1 MKLFKKVLAAALAG
15 VLALSVLTG
24 CGNGSGSGTV
34 DYTSQVVG
42 ALQNYFD
49 TNGEYDDV
57 EMKIIEG
64 NTAMKTQLKQL
75 VSKVLDSDVSF
86 EGVTEEKEV
95 FQAILKNQ
103 ELTAEIARMFPTAV
117 LDDPTQPL
125 YYIGLVSIVQP
136 INKNNI
142 ASYAETLMKQS
153 SEVNPPEGI
162 GDNYDESTEITV
174 AVTTV
179 TINNQEYMVGL
190 FSLPIFTTDPGEDGN
205 TDIGQDS
212 SID

>member
-34 DYTSQVVG
+34 DYTSQVVK
-42 ALQNYFD
+42 ALNNVYAEEEL
-49 TNGEYDDV
+49 TV
-57 EMKIIEG
+57 TEG
-64 NTAMKTQLKQL
+64 DAAMKTKLKQL

-117 LDDPTQPL
+117 LDNPTQPL
-125 YYIGLVSIVQP
+125 YRIGLVSIVQP

-142 ASYAETLMKQS
+142 ASYAKILVEQS
-153 SEVNPPEGI
+153 SEVNLPEGI
-162 GDNYDESTEITV
+162 GYNYDESTEMTV

-190 FSLPIFTTDPGEDGN
+190 FSLPIFTTDLGEDGSE
-205 TDIGQDS
+205 D
-212 SID
+212 

>member
-1 MKLFKKVLAAALAG
+1 MKLFKKVLAVALAG

-34 DYTSQVVG
+34 DYTSQVVK
-42 ALQNYFD
+42 ALNNVYAEEEL
-49 TNGEYDDV
+49 TV
-57 EMKIIEG
+57 TEG
-64 NTAMKTQLKQL
+64 DAAMKTKLKQL

-95 FQAILKNQ
+95 FQAIFKNQ

-117 LDDPTQPL
+117 LDNPTQPL
-125 YYIGLVSIVQP
+125 YRIGLVSIVQP

-142 ASYAETLMKQS
+142 ASYAKILVEQS
-153 SEVNPPEGI
+153 SEVNLPEGI
-162 GDNYDESTEITV
+162 GDNYDESTEMTV

-190 FSLPIFTTDPGEDGN
+190 FSLPIFTTDLDEGTFED
-205 TDIGQDS
+205 
-212 SID
+212 

>member
-34 DYTSQVVG
+34 DYTSQVVK
-42 ALQNYFD
+42 ALNNVYA
-49 TNGEYDDV
+49 E
-57 EMKIIEG
+57 EG
-64 NTAMKTQLKQL
+64 LTVTEGDAAMKTKLKQL

-95 FQAILKNQ
+95 FQTIFKNQ
-103 ELTAEIARMFPTAV
+103 ELTAEIAGMFPIAV

-125 YYIGLVSIVQP
+125 YRIGLVSIVQP

-142 ASYAETLMKQS
+142 ASYAKILVEQS
-153 SEVNPPEGI
+153 SEVNLPEGI
-162 GDNYDESTEITV
+162 GDNYDESTEMTV

-190 FSLPIFTTDPGEDGN
+190 FSLPIFTTDLDEGTFED
-205 TDIGQDS
+205 
-212 SID
+212 

>member
-57 EMKIIEG
+57 EIKIIEG

-95 FQAILKNQ
+95 FRAILKNQ
-103 ELTAEIARMFPTAV
+103 ELTAEIAGMFPTAA

-125 YYIGLVSIVQP
+125 YRIGLVSIVQP

-142 ASYAETLMKQS
+142 ASYAKILMERS
-153 SEVNPPEGI
+153 SEVNLPEGI
-162 GDNYDESTEITV
+162 GDNYDESTEMTV

-190 FSLPIFTTDPGEDGN
+190 FSLPIFTTDLDEGTFED
-205 TDIGQDS
+205 
-212 SID
+212 

>member
-57 EMKIIEG
+57 EIKIIEG

-75 VSKVLDSDVSF
+75 VSKVLDSDMSF

-103 ELTAEIARMFPTAV
+103 ELTAEIAGMFPTAV

-125 YYIGLVSIVQP
+125 YRIGLVSIVQP

-142 ASYAETLMKQS
+142 ASYAKILMERS
-153 SEVNPPEGI
+153 SEVNLPEGI
-162 GDNYDESTEITV
+162 GDNYDESTEMTV

-190 FSLPIFTTDPGEDGN
+190 FSLPIFTTDLDEGTFED
-205 TDIGQDS
+205 
-212 SID
+212 

>member
-57 EMKIIEG
+57 EIKIIEG

-103 ELTAEIARMFPTAV
+103 ELTAEIAGMFPTAV
-117 LDDPTQPL
+117 LDDPTQLL
-125 YYIGLVSIVQP
+125 YRIGLVSIVQP

-142 ASYAETLMKQS
+142 ASYAKILMERS
-153 SEVNPPEGI
+153 SEVNLPEGI
-162 GDNYDESTEITV
+162 GDNYDESTEMTV

-190 FSLPIFTTDPGEDGN
+190 FSLPIFTTDLDEGTFED
-205 TDIGQDS
+205 
-212 SID
+212 

>member
-34 DYTSQVVG
+34 DYTSQVVK
-42 ALQNYFD
+42 ALNNVYAEEEL
-49 TNGEYDDV
+49 TV
-57 EMKIIEG
+57 TEG
-64 NTAMKTQLKQL
+64 DAAMKTKLKQL

-117 LDDPTQPL
+117 LDNPTQPL
-125 YYIGLVSIVQP
+125 YRIGLVSIVQP

-142 ASYAETLMKQS
+142 ASYAKILVEQS
-153 SEVNPPEGI
+153 SEVNLPEGI
-162 GDNYDESTEITV
+162 GDNYDESTEMTV

-190 FSLPIFTTDPGEDGN
+190 FSLPIFTTDLDEGTFED
-205 TDIGQDS
+205 
-212 SID
+212 

>member
-34 DYTSQVVG
+34 DYTSQVVK
-42 ALQNYFD
+42 ALNNVYAEEEL
-49 TNGEYDDV
+49 TV
-57 EMKIIEG
+57 TEG
-64 NTAMKTQLKQL
+64 DAAMKTKLKQL

-125 YYIGLVSIVQP
+125 YRIGLVSIVQP

-142 ASYAETLMKQS
+142 ASYAKILVEQS
-153 SEVNPPEGI
+153 SEVNLPEGI
-162 GDNYDESTEITV
+162 GDNYDESTEMTV

-190 FSLPIFTTDPGEDGN
+190 FSLPIFTTDLDEGTFED
-205 TDIGQDS
+205 
-212 SID
+212 

>member
-34 DYTSQVVG
+34 DYTSQVVK
-42 ALQNYFD
+42 ALNNVYAEEEL
-49 TNGEYDDV
+49 TV
-57 EMKIIEG
+57 TEG
-64 NTAMKTQLKQL
+64 DAAMKTKLKQL

-95 FQAILKNQ
+95 FQAIFKNQ

-125 YYIGLVSIVQP
+125 YRIGLVSIVQP

-142 ASYAETLMKQS
+142 ASYAKILVEQS
-153 SEVNPPEGI
+153 SEVNLPEGI
-162 GDNYDESTEITV
+162 GDNYDESTEMTV

-190 FSLPIFTTDPGEDGN
+190 FSLPIFTTDLDEGTFED
-205 TDIGQDS
+205 
-212 SID
+212 

>member
-1 MKLFKKVLAAALAG
+1 
-15 VLALSVLTG
+15 
-24 CGNGSGSGTV
+24 
-34 DYTSQVVG
+34 
-42 ALQNYFD
+42 
-49 TNGEYDDV
+49 
-57 EMKIIEG
+57 
-64 NTAMKTQLKQL
+64 MKTQLKQL

-103 ELTAEIARMFPTAV
+103 ELTAEIAGMFPTAV

-125 YYIGLVSIVQP
+125 YRIGLVSIVQP

-142 ASYAETLMKQS
+142 ASYAKILMERS
-153 SEVNPPEGI
+153 SEVNLPEGI
-162 GDNYDESTEITV
+162 GDNYDESTEMTV

-190 FSLPIFTTDPGEDGN
+190 FSLPIFTTDLDEGTFED
-205 TDIGQDS
+205 
-212 SID
+212 